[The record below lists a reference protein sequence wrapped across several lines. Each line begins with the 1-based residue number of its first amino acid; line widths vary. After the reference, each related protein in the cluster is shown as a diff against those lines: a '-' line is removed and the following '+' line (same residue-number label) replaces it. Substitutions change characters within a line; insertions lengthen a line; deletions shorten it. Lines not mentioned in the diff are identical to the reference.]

1 MRLQQVVS
9 APSEKR
15 EDLLKELEHFAFRGI
30 PNLTQQQVPMAAGAT
45 SPRVPSSG
53 ARSPAPASNNG
64 EEYFE
69 EEDEEQQVCFEKP
82 ISIFTFHFLGGSG
95 ETQSQFLPKKV
106 MKKDIYRNSCCLN
119 RESPRLENN

>member
-64 EEYFE
+64 EEYFK

-82 ISIFTFHFLGGSG
+82 ISIFTFHLLGGSG
-95 ETQSQFLPKKV
+95 ETQSQFLPKKSNE
-106 MKKDIYRNSCCLN
+106 KRHISKFL
-119 RESPRLENN
+119 LFK